1 LVDNTLGRTWY
12 DMRQGETVLRD
23 TCQYLVRF
31 PNEVFLPDG
40 EPEPDQDGN
49 TPYVLFRAKKDP
61 RDLRILDPGVGSA
74 HFLLYSFS
82 LLSVI
87 YEEAW
92 ADPDLPEVKRDFPSL
107 AELRLALPGL
117 ILERNLFG
125 IDIDLRATQIAGF
138 ALWLKAQ
145 TTYQQLGL
153 RGRERPHIS
162 RTNIVCAEPM
172 PGERHLLDQF
182 LEGVT
187 PKVLSEIVVDVF
199 DRMKLA
205 GEAGSLLRVD
215 QEISDSIAAARS
227 AWLAQP
233 QPEQLSLFG
242 TRATREP
249 RTQYTLFDITDKQFW
264 NEAEDRI
271 VQLLDDFAKA
281 SQMPDRRLF
290 ANDAAQGFAFVDLCR
305 QTFDVALMNPPF
317 GAASIPS
324 KSYIEK
330 TYSRSKQDV
339 YAAFVERGLDWL
351 VPRGMLGAITSR
363 TGFFLSTFQ
372 KWREEIILGEA
383 QPTVFADLGQGV
395 LDTAMVETAAYC
407 LRALQ

>member
-1 LVDNTLGRTWY
+1 
-12 DMRQGETVLRD
+12 MRQGDSVLRD
-23 TCQYLVRF
+23 RCQYLVRF
-31 PNEVFLPDG
+31 PSEVFLPEG
-40 EPEPDQDGN
+40 EPEPDEDGD
-49 TPYVLFRAKKDP
+49 TPHVLFRAKKDP
-61 RDLRILDPGVGSA
+61 RDLKLLDPGVGSG

-82 LLSVI
+82 VLNAI

-92 ADPDLPEVKRDFPSL
+92 ADPDLPGLKRDFPTI
-107 AELRLALPGL
+107 EQLRAAVPAL

-125 IDIDLRATQIAGF
+125 IDIDLRATQIAAF
-138 ALWLKAQ
+138 ALWLRAQ
-145 TTYQQLGL
+145 AAYQRLGL
-153 RGRERPHIS
+153 ERTERPTIA

-172 PGERHLLDQF
+172 PGERDLLDQF

-199 DRMKLA
+199 EHMKLA
-205 GEAGSLLRVD
+205 GEVGSLLRID
-215 QEISDSIAAARS
+215 QEISASIAAARA

-242 TRATREP
+242 EKAVKEP
-249 RTQYTLFDITDKQFW
+249 RLQYTLFDITDEQFW

-271 VQLLDDFAKA
+271 VQLLDDFASA
-281 SQMPDRRLF
+281 SQAPDRRLF
-290 ANDAAQGFAFVDLCR
+290 ASDAAQGFAFVDLCR
-305 QTFDVALMNPPF
+305 QSFDVVLMNPPF

-324 KSYIEK
+324 KSYIER
-330 TYSRSKQDV
+330 TYPRSKQDV
-339 YAAFVERGLDWL
+339 YAAFVERGLAWL

-407 LRALQ
+407 LLHA